1 MQTEKQ
7 NLKTSMPVSLFL
19 PDLLLLPLRA
29 WLAPGGQKQES
40 LIPTKGHRIVC
51 PGMVMASRSHKGAT
65 MIHLGDSESSILL
78 FL

>member
-19 PDLLLLPLRA
+19 PDLLLHLRA

-51 PGMVMASRSHKGAT
+51 PEMVMTSRSHKGAT